1 MRSKNL
7 IYLTIALI
15 IGIILGNLDI
25 ITLMMPLIVIGL
37 AIGSYILGIRI
48 KKKNPFSKS
57 QFYLNETS
65 VLLLFFGIGTFSAIN
80 QRPSLKEFES
90 AEYIFKGKVLDFNAT
105 NYGDKVLI
113 ELQNLYKLESG
124 TARAENVRNVN
135 ALITI
140 AGAGTVNYGD
150 VISGQAKLNPIDIK
164 GNFLKDDYEEY
175 LRRKHIFLT
184 GYSDEGNAVVTHSYS
199 FPMSVM
205 QKWRYELEVLFEK
218 TSLASPTKGFLISIL
233 LGDKS
238 YIKSDE
244 RIMFSDA
251 GIAHIFA
258 VSGFHVSLV
267 GAFVLAILSI
277 FFRNSKRHWKFL
289 ICLPLIWFYILLVGC
304 SPSSCRAGIMLTI
317 AFMALFFQRKYNALT
332 GLLWA
337 VLLILIFSPGA
348 LYDIGFQLSVVC
360 VGSILLIA
368 RPLNFIDHRQHPR
381 LFNIVSIL
389 LVTLIATFSSWL
401 ICAFYFHRFSL
412 MFLPLNLIAVPLL
425 PLFLVLSLV
434 YIVLFSI
441 GVDFVS
447 LGKLLDS
454 IFSGFIS
461 LTKKVTGISSTFGG
475 LHPGGESVFLW
486 ILGLVLLAYI
496 LNRNLRKKLV
506 LIPVSLFVFA
516 LISLPLFSERPVNG
530 FILQKNNSARSIM
543 VYDSSGEQQLD
554 IPEGLNVCIQLHGKQ
569 ILAIHSLEMSNEML
583 ENVKNADI
591 ILVSGRQKELPSE
604 FAELVKPSCSIVTH
618 SSMHWRNEKNFIKSA
633 ADQNLTVHS
642 LRYDGP
648 LHIF

>member
-1 MRSKNL
+1 
-7 IYLTIALI
+7 
-15 IGIILGNLDI
+15 
-25 ITLMMPLIVIGL
+25 MMVPLIVIGL
-37 AIGSYILGIRI
+37 AIGSFMAGILL
-48 KKKNPFSKS
+48 KKKNPFSKG
-57 QFYLNETS
+57 QFYFYETS
-65 VLLLFFGIGTFSAIN
+65 VLLLFLGIGIFTAIN
-80 QRPSLKEFES
+80 QRPAQKEFES
-90 AEYIFKGKVLDFNAT
+90 AEYIFKGKVLDFDAT
-105 NYGDKVLI
+105 NYGDKVLL

-124 TARAENVRNVN
+124 RAKAENVRNVN
-135 ALITI
+135 ALITM

-150 VISGQAKLNPIDIK
+150 VISGLAKLNPIDVK

-184 GYSDEGNAVVTHSYS
+184 GYSDEGKVVVAHSYS
-199 FPMSVM
+199 FPMSAM

-218 TSLASPTKGFLISIL
+218 TSLQNPTKGFLISIL

-267 GAFVLAILSI
+267 GAFMLAILSL
-277 FFRNSKRHWKFL
+277 FFRNDKRHWKFL

-304 SPSSCRAGIMLTI
+304 SPSSCRAGIMLTLGFI
-317 AFMALFFQRKYNALT
+317 ALFFQRKYNALT

-337 VLLILIFSPGA
+337 VFLILIFSPAA

-389 LVTLIATFSSWL
+389 LVTLVATFSSWL

-425 PLFLVLSLV
+425 PLFLVLSFC
-434 YIVLFSI
+434 YIVLFII
-441 GVDFVS
+441 GIDFVVF
-447 LGKLLDS
+447 GKMLDS
-454 IFSGFIS
+454 IFSGFVG
-461 LTKKVTGISSTFGG
+461 LTENVTGISSAFGG
-475 LHPGGESVFLW
+475 LHPGAESVFLW
-486 ILGLVLLAYI
+486 VLGLVLLAYI

-516 LISLPLFSERPVNG
+516 LISLPLFSHRPVNG
-530 FILQKNNSARSIM
+530 FILQKKHSARSIM
-543 VYDSSGEQQLD
+543 VYDSSGERQLEL
-554 IPEGLNVCIQLHGKQ
+554 PEGLNVSMRLHGKQ
-569 ILAIHSLEMSNEML
+569 ILSIHSLEMTNEML

-591 ILVSGRQKELPSE
+591 ILVSGKQKELPSE
-604 FAELVKPSCSIVTH
+604 LAELIKPSCKIVTH

-633 ADQNLTVHS
+633 SEQNLSVHS

>member
-1 MRSKNL
+1 M
-7 IYLTIALI
+7 
-15 IGIILGNLDI
+15 GNLDI
-25 ITLMMPLIVIGL
+25 ITLMVPLIVIGL
-37 AIGSYILGIRI
+37 AIGSFMAGILL
-48 KKKNPFSKS
+48 KKSNPFSKG
-57 QFYLNETS
+57 QFYLYETS
-65 VLLLFFGIGTFSAIN
+65 VLLLFLGIGIFSTIN
-80 QRPSLKEFES
+80 QRPAQKEFES
-90 AEYIFKGKVLDFNAT
+90 AEYIFKGKVLDFDAT
-105 NYGDKVLI
+105 NYGDKVLL
-113 ELQNLYKLESG
+113 ELQNLYKLESDK
-124 TARAENVRNVN
+124 AKAENVKNVN

-150 VISGQAKLNPIDIK
+150 VISGHAKLNPIDVK

-175 LRRKHIFLT
+175 LRRKNIFLT
-184 GYSDEGNAVVTHSYS
+184 GYSDEGKVAVAHSYS
-199 FPMSVM
+199 FPMSIM

-218 TSLASPTKGFLISIL
+218 TSLQNPTKGFLISIL

-258 VSGFHVSLV
+258 VSGFHVSLI
-267 GAFVLAILSI
+267 GAFLLAIFSI
-277 FFRNSKRHWKFL
+277 IFRNSKRHWKFL
-289 ICLPLIWFYILLVGC
+289 LCLPLIWFYILLVGC

-368 RPLNFIDHRQHPR
+368 RPLNFVDHRRHPR
-381 LFNIVSIL
+381 LFNFVSIL
-389 LVTLIATFSSWL
+389 LVTLTATFSSWL

-425 PLFLVLSLV
+425 PLFLVLSLS
-434 YIVLFSI
+434 YIILFSMGI
-441 GVDFVS
+441 DFMA
-447 LGKLLDS
+447 LGKMLDS
-454 IFSGFIS
+454 IFSGFVG
-461 LTKKVTGISSTFGG
+461 LTEKVTGISTAFGG
-475 LHPGGESVFLW
+475 LHPGAESVFLW

-506 LIPVSLFVFA
+506 LITVSLFVFA

-530 FILQKNNSARSIM
+530 FILQKNHSARSIM
-543 VYDSSGEQQLD
+543 VYDSSGERQLEL
-554 IPEGLNVCIQLHGKQ
+554 PEGLNVNMRLHGKQ
-569 ILAIHSLEMSNEML
+569 ILALHSLEMTNENF
-583 ENVKNADI
+583 ENVKKADI
-591 ILVSGRQKELPSE
+591 ILISGKQKELPSE
-604 FAELVKPSCSIVTH
+604 LAELIKPSCKIVTH

-633 ADQNLTVHS
+633 SEQNLSVHS

-648 LHIF
+648 FHIF